1 MNFLSAPQPIAELSI
16 EQLTADA
23 ATETRS
29 TQPWVVR
36 SLVRSWPMVDA
47 AIDSD
52 EMFLQYLLG
61 FYRGHQVSAFLGE
74 PEIDGRFF
82 YNENQS
88 GFNFIQ
94 VRSSLSHISQQLL
107 ELAGHGEPAS
117 LYVGST
123 NIDHWLPGLGSVNEL
138 PLSLPSPLTS
148 LWLGNR
154 SIIAPHFDYPAN
166 IACCVAGRR
175 RFLLFPPDQVNNLY
189 VGPWDLTPAG
199 QPISLVDTRHPDI
212 ERFPLYQEAM
222 KHAQVAELEPGDAI
236 YVPSLWW
243 HQVESLASINA
254 LVNYWWTSQPAV
266 YGAPMDA
273 LTHAMMALKSLPIEQ
288 RSAWKAL
295 FDYYVFSESA
305 GNASHWQG
313 VSADRAGPL
322 NENLARQL
330 RAELMNHLKR

>member
-29 TQPWVVR
+29 TQPWIVR

-74 PEIDGRFF
+74 PEIGGRFF

-166 IACCVAGRR
+166 IACCAAATCCAVSICAAVCCR
-175 RFLLFPPDQVNNLY
+175 
-189 VGPWDLTPAG
+189 
-199 QPISLVDTRHPDI
+199 
-212 ERFPLYQEAM
+212 
-222 KHAQVAELEPGDAI
+222 
-236 YVPSLWW
+236 
-243 HQVESLASINA
+243 ASC
-254 LVNYWWTSQPAV
+254 
-266 YGAPMDA
+266 
-273 LTHAMMALKSLPIEQ
+273 
-288 RSAWKAL
+288 SA
-295 FDYYVFSESA
+295 
-305 GNASHWQG
+305 
-313 VSADRAGPL
+313 
-322 NENLARQL
+322 
-330 RAELMNHLKR
+330 